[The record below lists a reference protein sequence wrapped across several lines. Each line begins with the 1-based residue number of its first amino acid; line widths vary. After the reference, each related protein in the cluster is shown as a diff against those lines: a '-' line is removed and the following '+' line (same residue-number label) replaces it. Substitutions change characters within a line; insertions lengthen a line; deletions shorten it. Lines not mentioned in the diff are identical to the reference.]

1 MHQPEVD
8 LSHGVTVVVEHSH
21 RPRPPRAAY
30 QEFFFQLPPQSRI
43 DHLLRAFDIPAID
56 VAADADAALAVK
68 TSLAPLRTTL
78 TQKQPARM
86 PHEQVGNNLPER
98 RILLH
103 GSPRPEHSIVPEA

>member
-1 MHQPEVD
+1 SSSRGDAGRLVLHHMHQPQVD
-8 LSHGVTVVVEHSH
+8 LSQGFPVVFEHPL

-56 VAADADAALAVK
+56 VAADADTVLAVK
-68 TSLAPLRTTL
+68 TSLAALRTTL

-86 PHEQVGNNLPER
+86 PHDQVRNNLLER
-98 RILLH
+98 
-103 GSPRPEHSIVPEA
+103 